1 MKTAYNYRLFVSA
14 GTVFEKTFIGVAK
27 VPINFIHWRAEVMPR
42 ISPPISIYSTH
53 NIFTKKLTV
62 IFPICESLWTD
73 FNQPKFFK
81 VTPNE
86 PEELETDIVNGKLIK
101 VSREQVGEKFNTYI
115 I

>member
-1 MKTAYNYRLFVSA
+1 
-14 GTVFEKTFIGVAK
+14 
-27 VPINFIHWRAEVMPR
+27 MPR
-42 ISPPISIYSTH
+42 ISPPISIYSTQ

>member
-1 MKTAYNYRLFVSA
+1 M
-14 GTVFEKTFIGVAK
+14 
-27 VPINFIHWRAEVMPR
+27 PINFIHWRAEIMPR
-42 ISPPISIYSTH
+42 ISPPIFIYSTQ

-62 IFPICESLWTD
+62 IFPICQSLWTD

-101 VSREQVGEKFNTYI
+101 VSREQVGEKFNT
-115 I
+115 